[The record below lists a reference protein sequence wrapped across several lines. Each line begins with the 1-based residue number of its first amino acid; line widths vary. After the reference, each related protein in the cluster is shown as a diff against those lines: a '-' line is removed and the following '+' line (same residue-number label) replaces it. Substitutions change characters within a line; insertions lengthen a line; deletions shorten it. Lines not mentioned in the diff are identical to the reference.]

1 MHDQDYD
8 VIQRVLGG
16 EKKAYAELIERHK
29 DKALTLAVKILRN
42 REDAEEALQDAFV
55 RAFNA
60 LPRFEWKS
68 SFSTWFYRI
77 VYNVCVSGLSK
88 RDKKQR
94 VSIDDDDE
102 SGSVLELA
110 TEDAPPDLALESL
123 ELNTIVQEEID
134 KLPDAY
140 GPTFTLFF
148 IQEMSYDEIV
158 EVTGLPLGTVK
169 ARLFRARMML
179 RNALVRR
186 IGTQREG
193 KRQEEVVP
201 PPTMDLSENDGR
213 RARRSGTHP
222 Y

>member
-1 MHDQDYD
+1 MNDQDHA

-16 EKKAYAELIERHK
+16 EKKAYAELVERHK
-29 DKALTLAVKILRN
+29 DRALTLAVRILRN

-94 VSIDDDDE
+94 VSIDEEDE
-102 SGSVLELA
+102 SGTVLELA
-110 TEDAPPDLALESL
+110 AEEAPPDLAFESS
-123 ELNTIVQEEID
+123 ELSAIVQEEID
-134 KLPDAY
+134 KLPAAY

-148 IQEMSYDEIV
+148 VQELSYDEIV

-169 ARLFRARMML
+169 ARLFRARMTL
-179 RNALVRR
+179 RDALVRR
-186 IGTQREG
+186 MGIHREG
-193 KRQEEVVP
+193 HSQEKV
-201 PPTMDLSENDGR
+201 
-213 RARRSGTHP
+213 A
-222 Y
+222 

>member
-1 MHDQDYD
+1 MHDQDYA

-16 EKKAYAELIERHK
+16 EKKAYAELIDRHK
-29 DKALTLAVKILRN
+29 DKALTLAIRILKN

-77 VYNVCVSGLSK
+77 VYNVCVSGLSRK
-88 RDKKQR
+88 DKKQR
-94 VSIDDDDE
+94 ISIDDEDE
-102 SGSVLELA
+102 SGNVLELA
-110 TEDAPPDLALESL
+110 ADEDPPDLAFESM
-123 ELNTIVQEEID
+123 ELNAIVQEEIE
-134 KLPDAY
+134 KLPVAY

-148 IQEMSYDEIV
+148 VQEMSYDEIV

-186 IGTQREG
+186 IGTHRAG
-193 KRQEEVVP
+193 RNVI
-201 PPTMDLSENDGR
+201 PTAM
-213 RARRSGTHP
+213 
-222 Y
+222 

>member
-1 MHDQDYD
+1 MHDQDYA
-8 VIQRVLGG
+8 VIQRVLHG
-16 EKKAYAELIERHK
+16 EKKAYAELVERHK
-29 DKALTLAVKILRN
+29 DKALTLAIRILKN

-77 VYNVCVSGLSK
+77 VYNVCVSDLGK
-88 RDKKQR
+88 RDKKQKI
-94 VSIDDDDE
+94 SIDGEDE
-102 SGSVLELA
+102 SGNVPELA
-110 TEDAPPDLALESL
+110 TEENPPDLALESS
-123 ELNTIVQEEID
+123 ELGTIVQEEID
-134 KLPDAY
+134 KLPEAY

-148 IQEMSYDEIV
+148 VQEMSYDEIV

-186 IGTQREG
+186 IGIQREG
-193 KRQEEVVP
+193 KHQEKV
-201 PPTMDLSENDGR
+201 
-213 RARRSGTHP
+213 A
-222 Y
+222 